1 LIYQT
6 NKNKQQMEN
15 FRETLEKIQTAENTF
30 FHVEFIKKDGSL
42 RKMNA
47 RLGVKKG
54 VKGTGMAY
62 NPIEKGLLPV
72 YDIEKGS
79 FRMINLKTVT
89 KLVIK
94 KEELI

>member
-1 LIYQT
+1 
-6 NKNKQQMEN
+6 MEN

-62 NPIEKGLLPV
+62 DPIEKGLLPV
-72 YDIEKGS
+72 YDMANNG
-79 FRMINLKTVT
+79 FRMVNLNTVT
-89 KLVIK
+89 KLQIK
-94 KEELI
+94 GEEVL

>member
-1 LIYQT
+1 
-6 NKNKQQMEN
+6 MEN
-15 FRETLEKIQTAENTF
+15 LNNTLEQIQTAENTIF
-30 FHVEFIKKDGSL
+30 YVEFIKKDGSL
-42 RKMNA
+42 RKMKC
-47 RLGVKKG
+47 RLNVKKG

-72 YDIEKGS
+72 FDMDKKG
-79 FRMINLKTVT
+79 FRMIQLNSVQ